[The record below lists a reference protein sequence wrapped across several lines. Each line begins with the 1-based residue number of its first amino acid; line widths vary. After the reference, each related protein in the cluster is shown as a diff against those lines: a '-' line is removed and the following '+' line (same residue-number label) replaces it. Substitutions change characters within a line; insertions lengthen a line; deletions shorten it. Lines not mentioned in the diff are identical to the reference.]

1 MYPIVPPLTNP
12 DLVDDV
18 LTIIEEMAAVYGDRD
33 VTLKDFIRDV
43 KQAHSIYNYLLIRKQ
58 NFIK

>member
-18 LTIIEEMAAVYGDRD
+18 LTIIEEMACVYGERE
-33 VTLKDFIRDV
+33 VTLKEFIRDV
-43 KQAHSIYNYLLIRKQ
+43 KQAHAIYNYLLIRKQ
-58 NFIK
+58 NFIS